1 MKHNGLFITFEG
13 VEGCGKSTQVR
24 LLADA
29 IEAQGYTVLRT
40 REPGGPPIAEK
51 IRALL
56 LDPANTEMLPETEA
70 LLYMASRAQHTGER
84 ILPALRRGQVVVC
97 DRYYDSTLAYQGAA
111 RKLSERAIRAQI
123 TFATFGLVP
132 AATIL
137 IDLPVEVGL
146 GRIDPI
152 RADRLER
159 EDLAFHQ
166 RVRQGFLD
174 VAKVE
179 PQRYLVVDGQEKI
192 EELHLRIKRHVYPL
206 LQKMEL

>member
-13 VEGCGKSTQVR
+13 IEGCGKSTQAR

-29 IEAQGYTVLRT
+29 IEAQGRTILRT

-56 LDPANTEMLPETEA
+56 LDTANGEMLPETEA
-70 LLYMASRAQHTGER
+70 LLYMASRAQHTGEW

-111 RKLSERAIRAQI
+111 RRLGMEAIRALI
-123 TFATFGLVP
+123 AFATFGLTP
-132 AATIL
+132 DATIL
-137 IDLPVEVGL
+137 IDVPVEVGL
-146 GRIDPI
+146 GRLDLF

-159 EDLAFHQ
+159 EDIAFHR

-174 VAKVE
+174 VAKAE
-179 PQRYLVVDGQEKI
+179 PQRYIVVDGQATI
-192 EELHLRIKRHVYPL
+192 EEIHARIVRHVSPL
-206 LQKMEL
+206 LREME